1 MNKYEKIKIIL
12 DNECNEERL
21 NQGWDR
27 VIRTV
32 MLRKTVMLKKRGNY
46 SYFLFFLSKF
56 GNSHF

>member
-46 SYFLFFLSKF
+46 S
-56 GNSHF
+56 